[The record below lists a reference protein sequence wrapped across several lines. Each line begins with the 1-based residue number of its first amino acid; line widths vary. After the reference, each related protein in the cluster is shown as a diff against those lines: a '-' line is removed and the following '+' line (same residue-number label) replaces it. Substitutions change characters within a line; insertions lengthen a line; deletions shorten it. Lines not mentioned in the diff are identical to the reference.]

1 MKMSLLCLTMFTFW
15 SGITTEALWSAKGHE
30 SQEGPLPGRGG
41 LTMSVAHGLPPAATG
56 PFSFPRLCQGAVV
69 RIK

>member
-1 MKMSLLCLTMFTFW
+1 MKMPLLCLTMFTFW

-30 SQEGPLPGRGG
+30 SQEGPLPEREG
-41 LTMSVAHGLPPAATG
+41 LAMPAAHGLPPAATG
-56 PFSFPRLCQGAVV
+56 AFSFPHLCHGAVV